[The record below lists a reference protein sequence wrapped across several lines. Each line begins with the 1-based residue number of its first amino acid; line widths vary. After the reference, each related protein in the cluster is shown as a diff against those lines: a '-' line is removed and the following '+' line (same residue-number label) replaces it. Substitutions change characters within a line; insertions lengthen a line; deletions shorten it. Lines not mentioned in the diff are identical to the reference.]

1 MSNSKAGSMA
11 ASMLWA
17 FAIGGGVVGTLLGF
31 YVPGFVGFL
40 LGTAVFVG
48 AGWGAVYMT
57 SATTGKGIVGMLVG
71 ALVAGVVG
79 FVLVKMATSSAMSGA
94 GGAAFDDAMKQ
105 AQAQGGSKLTAE
117 QQAQMAQLGNA
128 MAGGIGV
135 MAGVLG
141 FIWALLK
148 TFLWG
153 MVGCFIGG
161 AMKKSAIG
169 TTAAVSKAA

>member
-1 MSNSKAGSMA
+1 M
-11 ASMLWA
+11 WA
-17 FAIGGGVVGTLLGF
+17 FAIGGGLVGTLLGF
-31 YVPGFVGFL
+31 YVPGIIGFI

-48 AGWGAVYMT
+48 AGWAAVYMT
-57 SATTGKGIVGMLVG
+57 SATTGKGILGFLVG
-71 ALVAGVVG
+71 GLVAGILG
-79 FVLVKMATSSAMSGA
+79 FILVKMAASSAMSGA

-105 AQAQGGSKLTAE
+105 AQAKGGTQLSAE

-128 MAGGIGV
+128 MAGGLGV

-169 TTAAVSKAA
+169 TSGAVSKAA